1 VLVTAAKKLIMHYD
15 VGQGV
20 RY

>member
-1 VLVTAAKKLIMHYD
+1 VLVTAAKKLIVHYD